1 MELTGK
7 EPIAIIDA
15 PYSKFVSKLKKALK
29 DEGLW
34 VKQSFNLQSIQNF
47 NDSNLNRSH
56 TNRCACN
63 LVIYLVYQNKGDP
76 ITLILDERFKKTY
89 IYLSNEHEFAR
100 EALML
105 AAISNAIHKVENILR
120 PDEP

>member
-7 EPIAIIDA
+7 RPIAIIDA

-29 DEGLW
+29 DEDLW

-47 NDSNLNRSH
+47 NDSNLNRS
-56 TNRCACN
+56 TINRCACN
-63 LVIYLVYQNKGDP
+63 LVIYLVYQNKGGP

-89 IYLSNEHEFAR
+89 IYLSTEDEFAH
-100 EALML
+100 EAFML

-120 PDEP
+120 LDEP